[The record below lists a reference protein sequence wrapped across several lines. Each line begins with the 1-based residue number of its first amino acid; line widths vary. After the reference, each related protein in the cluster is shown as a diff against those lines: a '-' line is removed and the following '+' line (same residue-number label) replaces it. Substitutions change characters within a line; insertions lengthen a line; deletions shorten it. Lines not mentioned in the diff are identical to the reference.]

1 MSLWDDLWNSL
12 WGVLATPFAAADN
25 ALLGYVPSAIEYT
38 PNLGTSAVQ
47 TVWTL
52 VYVVFLGSLGIAVAG
67 IGLLYILTPVVE
79 KKVRL
84 KFLWTK
90 LAFALVLGGS
100 SILIG
105 NFTINLANQ
114 LTQGLLS
121 GVSVSV
127 FGQSYWGNSVN
138 ALGPGAFIVYLIAL
152 IFIVMVLIE
161 NGVRILMIFFAGAIL
176 PWGFLLWS
184 FPTTQ
189 AYGTKILK
197 MFFEW
202 TFVSVFMAIVLA
214 ITFLILGGNG
224 TGNDILDAFLFL
236 GGLGLVAAMP
246 KVMTETGSAVS
257 DVGMAALGGVGGAQG
272 GMMGGLG
279 GAAGGPAGMAA
290 GMAGKMGNVA
300 SKVGGAAGG
309 GGKGGGGAM
318 AALGRAGWMMA
329 YNPIGGAGAIGGMV
343 AGGLAKGAGRAL
355 HRGVR
360 GATGALRRHGAVK
373 SATQGGMSLGDA
385 RAIASGKFSPSGQK
399 GGTLSPPSGGV
410 VGKETPRGKG
420 YLAME
425 KTLQGSRG
433 QGLYQAGVTAHGHA
447 ERTRARVHQLGE
459 RIRHENGPAYQALRE
474 RVSGSRSPSRA
485 LTRNRRTA

>member
-1 MSLWDDLWNSL
+1 MGWMDDLWNAL
-12 WGVLATPFAAADN
+12 WGALASPFAAADN
-25 ALLGYVPSAIEYT
+25 ALLGYIPSAIEYT
-38 PNLGTSAVQ
+38 PNLGTGAVQ

-79 KKVRL
+79 KKVKLR
-84 KFLWTK
+84 FLWTK

-105 NFTINLANQ
+105 NFTIDLANQ

-121 GVSVSV
+121 GVSVNV
-127 FGQSYWGNSVN
+127 FGQNYWGNSVN
-138 ALGPGAFIVYLIAL
+138 ALGPGSFIVYLIAL

-189 AYGTKILK
+189 AYGTKIIK

-257 DVGMAALGGVGGAQG
+257 DVGMAALGGFGGAQG
-272 GMMGGLG
+272 GMMGGFA

-290 GMAGKMGNVA
+290 GMAGKMGGA
-300 SKVGGAAGG
+300 AAKLGGAAGG

-343 AGGLAKGAGRAL
+343 AGGMMKGAGRAL

-360 GATGALRRHGAVK
+360 GVSGAIGRHGAFKTAV
-373 SATQGGMSLGDA
+373 QGGMPTGDA
-385 RAIASGKFSPSGQK
+385 RAIASGKFSPTASK
-399 GGTLSPPSGGV
+399 GGTFSPPSGGW
-410 VGKETPRGKG
+410 VGKETPRGKD
-420 YLAME
+420 YLAMD
-425 KTLQGSRG
+425 KDLQGSKG
-433 QGLYQAGVTAHGHA
+433 QGLYRAGLATQSHIQ
-447 ERTRARVHQLGE
+447 RTRARVHNLGE
-459 RIRHENGPAYQALRE
+459 RIRRENGPAYQALRE
-474 RVSGSRSPSRA
+474 RSSGNRSPSRA